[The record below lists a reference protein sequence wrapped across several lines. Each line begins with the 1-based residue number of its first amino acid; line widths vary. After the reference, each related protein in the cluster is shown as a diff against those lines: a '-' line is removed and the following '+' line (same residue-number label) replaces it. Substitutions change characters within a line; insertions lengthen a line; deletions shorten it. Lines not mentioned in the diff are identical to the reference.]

1 MKHIPTFE
9 SFRTENSDVIK
20 NLNES
25 KEKEVKAEAISR
37 LSDFFRVPAGSLQKF
52 NFDGKDD
59 VKALSKALNSTNDQG
74 TKLYYDVAIKL
85 AKEELGV
92 NESTEEDMFED
103 NDEELNEDFGT
114 IALGVMLAYFGIKT
128 IKVIARYVLGS
139 IGERV
144 EIEPDKLKK
153 LISEMITQAATE
165 TGTGVGF
172 LLASSLKKEIDAKI
186 DSGEIKTIGD
196 VKKFYEDY
204 QKKEMK

>member
-9 SFRTENSDVIK
+9 SFQTKNSDVIK

-59 VKALSKALNSTNDQG
+59 VKALSKALNSTSDQG
-74 TKLYYDVAIKL
+74 TKLYYDMAIKL
-85 AKEELGV
+85 AKEEVGV
-92 NESTEEDMFED
+92 NESTEEDIFED
-103 NDEELNEDFGT
+103 NDEEVNESIGA
-114 IALGVMLAYFGIKT
+114 IALGVMLAYFGL
-128 IKVIARYVLGS
+128 KVLKVVTRSVLGA

-144 EIEPDKLKK
+144 ELEPEKLKK
-153 LISEMITQAATE
+153 VVEETIIKTAAE

-172 LLASSLKKEIDAKI
+172 LQGALLKKELDEKI
-186 DSGEIKTIGD
+186 DSREIKTMGD
-196 VKKFYEDY
+196 VRKFLEDY
-204 QKKEMK
+204 QKKETR